1 MNTPQSSGIVR
12 IARSGP
18 PNVLHY
24 QLETLPQPGPG
35 EVLLHQKAIGVN
47 FLDVFYRNGTFPLA
61 AYPAPIG
68 VEAAGLVA
76 GVGPD
81 VTGIAVGDRVA
92 YQTKE
97 LGAYAENR
105 VLAARDLFKLP
116 ADISFAQAAAVLV
129 KGLTVH
135 MLLHQGHAL
144 KAGEVVLIHAMTGGV
159 GTLLSEW
166 ARSLGATVIGTVG
179 SAAKKDLAQGRGFAH
194 VINLQAEDFAAE
206 VRALTHGQGL
216 DAVYDGIGEST
227 FQQSV
232 ALVKEGG
239 SAVLYGWSSGMPV
252 IDQELLA
259 QRKIH
264 FVRPAL
270 KNYLPEREKMDQAIA
285 ELFDL
290 VRNGTLNV
298 QQPTVYALAQ
308 AATAHTDL
316 EARKTTG
323 SIILQP

>member
-1 MNTPQSSGIVR
+1 MTTLQPSGIVR
-12 IARSGP
+12 IVQPGP
-18 PNVLHY
+18 PNALRY

-47 FLDVFYRNGTFPLA
+47 FLDVFYRNGTFPQA

-68 VEAAGLVA
+68 VEAAGLIA

-81 VTGIAVGDRVA
+81 VTAFAVGDRVA
-92 YQTKE
+92 YQTMD
-97 LGAYAENR
+97 LGAYAEKR

-116 ADISFAQAAAVLV
+116 ADISFEQAAAVLV
-129 KGLTVH
+129 KGLTAH
-135 MLLHQGHAL
+135 MLLHQGHAI
-144 KAGEVVLIHAMTGGV
+144 KAGQVVLIHAMTGGV
-159 GTLLSEW
+159 GTLLSDW

-179 SAAKKDLAQGRGFAH
+179 SAAKKDLALGRGFVH
-194 VINLQAEDFAAE
+194 VVNLQAEDVAAE

-216 DAVYDGIGEST
+216 DAVYDSIGEST

-252 IDQELLA
+252 VDQELLA

-270 KNYLPEREKMDQAIA
+270 KNYLPEREKMDRAIT
-285 ELFDL
+285 EVFDL
-290 VRNGTLNV
+290 VRSGILEV
-298 QQPTVYALAQ
+298 QKPTVYSLAD
-308 AATAHTDL
+308 AATAHADL

>member
-1 MNTPQSSGIVR
+1 MTTLHPSGIVR
-12 IARSGP
+12 IAQPGP

-24 QLETLPQPGPG
+24 QLETLSPPGPG

-81 VTGIAVGDRVA
+81 VTGFAVGDRVA
-92 YQTKE
+92 YQTMG

-105 VLAARDLFKLP
+105 VLLARDLFKLP
-116 ADISFAQAAAVLV
+116 ADISFEQAAAVLV
-129 KGLTVH
+129 KGLTAH
-135 MLLHQGHAL
+135 MLLRQGHAL
-144 KAGEVVLIHAMTGGV
+144 EAGEVVLIHAMTGGV
-159 GTLLSEW
+159 GTLLSDW

-194 VINLQAEDFAAE
+194 VINLHAEDLAAE

-216 DAVYDGIGEST
+216 DAVYDSIGEST

-232 ALVKEGG
+232 ELVKEGG

-252 IDQELLA
+252 VDQELLA
-259 QRKIH
+259 RRKIH

-270 KNYLPEREKMDQAIA
+270 KNYLPEREKMDQAVA
-285 ELFDL
+285 ELFGL

>member
-1 MNTPQSSGIVR
+1 MTTLQPSGIVR
-12 IARSGP
+12 IEQPGP
-18 PNVLHY
+18 PNALRY

-47 FLDVFYRNGTFPLA
+47 FLDVFYRNGTFPQA

-68 VEAAGLVA
+68 VEAAGLIA

-81 VTGIAVGDRVA
+81 VTAFAVGDRVA
-92 YQTKE
+92 YQTMS
-97 LGAYAENR
+97 LGAYAEKR
-105 VLAARDLFKLP
+105 VLAAHDLFKLP
-116 ADISFAQAAAVLV
+116 ADISFEQAAAVLV
-129 KGLTVH
+129 KGLTAH
-135 MLLHQGHAL
+135 MLLHQGHAI
-144 KAGEVVLIHAMTGGV
+144 KAGQVVLIHAMTGGV
-159 GTLLSEW
+159 GTLLSDW

-179 SAAKKDLAQGRGFAH
+179 SAAKKDLARGRGFAH
-194 VINLQAEDFAAE
+194 VVNLQAEDVAAE

-252 IDQELLA
+252 VDQELLA

-270 KNYLPEREKMDQAIA
+270 KNYLPEREKMDRAIA
-285 ELFDL
+285 EVFDL
-290 VRNGTLNV
+290 VRSGILEV
-298 QQPTVYALAQ
+298 QKPTVYSLAD
-308 AATAHTDL
+308 AATAHADL

>member
-1 MNTPQSSGIVR
+1 MTTLQPSGIVR
-12 IARSGP
+12 IEQPGP
-18 PNVLHY
+18 PNALRY

-47 FLDVFYRNGTFPLA
+47 FLDVFYRNGTFPQA

-68 VEAAGLVA
+68 VEAAGLIA

-81 VTGIAVGDRVA
+81 VTEFAVGDRVA
-92 YQTKE
+92 YQTMS
-97 LGAYAENR
+97 LGAYAEKR

-116 ADISFAQAAAVLV
+116 ADISFEQAASVLV
-129 KGLTVH
+129 KGLTAH
-135 MLLHQGHAL
+135 MLLHQGHAI

-159 GTLLSEW
+159 GTLLSDW

-179 SAAKKDLAQGRGFAH
+179 STAKKDLALGRGFAH
-194 VINLQAEDFAAE
+194 VVNLQAEDFAAE
-206 VRALTHGQGL
+206 VRALTNGKGL
-216 DAVYDGIGEST
+216 DAVYDSIGEST

-252 IDQELLA
+252 VDQELLA

-270 KNYLPEREKMDQAIA
+270 KNYLPEREQMDRAIA
-285 ELFDL
+285 EVFDL
-290 VRNGTLNV
+290 VRSGILEV
-298 QQPTVYALAQ
+298 PQPTVYALAE
-308 AATAHTDL
+308 AATAHADL

-323 SIILQP
+323 SLILQP